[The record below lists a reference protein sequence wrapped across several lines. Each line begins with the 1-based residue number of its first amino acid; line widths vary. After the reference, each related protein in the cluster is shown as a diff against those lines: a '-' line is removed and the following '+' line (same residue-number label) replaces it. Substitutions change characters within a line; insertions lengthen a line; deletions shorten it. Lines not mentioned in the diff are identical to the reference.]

1 MPSELIS
8 RLTERF
14 FRVDVA
20 NSRAHGGTG
29 LGLAIVKHILRR
41 HGTELGV
48 ESQLGKGSV
57 FFFDLPAVS
66 TQPLEPVDR
75 TPTVVARRIAS
86 FSRRSPTE
94 RPVRRAETSAGRIQ
108 YAPFHRRPAVGASI
122 LDGNAIARELRHGI
136 AAKVR
141 SRLTRGLPR
150 PGLAVL
156 LVGDDRG
163 SEIYVRLKRK
173 DCHEVGFNVE
183 VRHLP
188 ADTCE
193 RDLLAIVDE
202 LNADPRFN
210 GILVQLPLPG
220 HIDPVHVTE
229 RVLPDKDVDGVHPRN
244 MGRLVLREPAIRPCT
259 SRAVMALL
267 DRTGVVLRGMHATV
281 VGASNH
287 VGRPMGLELL
297 LVGCTVT
304 TVHRFSRGTRN
315 HVAQA
320 DIVVSATGKAGLIEH
335 DWVKPGAIVI
345 DVGIVAQAD
354 GKVRGDV
361 RFDEVAQHAGWITPV
376 PGGVGP
382 MTRALL
388 LDNTLLA
395 AELADQ
401 ARAAGA

>member
-1 MPSELIS
+1 MAAKVL
-8 RLTERF
+8 
-14 FRVDVA
+14 
-20 NSRAHGGTG
+20 N
-29 LGLAIVKHILRR
+29 
-41 HGTELGV
+41 
-48 ESQLGKGSV
+48 
-57 FFFDLPAVS
+57 
-66 TQPLEPVDR
+66 
-75 TPTVVARRIAS
+75 
-86 FSRRSPTE
+86 
-94 RPVRRAETSAGRIQ
+94 
-108 YAPFHRRPAVGASI
+108 
-122 LDGNAIARELRHGI
+122 GNAIARDLRNGI
-136 AAKVR
+136 ATKVHDR
-141 SRLTRGLPR
+141 VARGLPR

-173 DCHEVGFNVE
+173 DCHEVGFKVD
-183 VRHLP
+183 VAHLTVGTSE
-188 ADTCE
+188 AELVARID
-193 RDLLAIVDE
+193 D
-202 LNADPRFN
+202 LNADPSFN

-229 RVLPDKDVDGVHPRN
+229 RVLPNKDVDGVHPHN

-267 DRTGVVLRGMHATV
+267 GRTGVPLRGLHATV

-297 LVGCTVT
+297 LAGCTVT
-304 TVHRFSRGTRN
+304 TVHRFTRHTRE

-320 DIVVSATGKAGLIEH
+320 DVVVSATGKAGLIAA

-361 RFDEVAQHAGWITPV
+361 CFDEVAPHAGWITPV

-388 LDNTLLA
+388 LDNTLQA
-395 AELADQ
+395 AEDADRQ
-401 ARAAGA
+401 RALRA